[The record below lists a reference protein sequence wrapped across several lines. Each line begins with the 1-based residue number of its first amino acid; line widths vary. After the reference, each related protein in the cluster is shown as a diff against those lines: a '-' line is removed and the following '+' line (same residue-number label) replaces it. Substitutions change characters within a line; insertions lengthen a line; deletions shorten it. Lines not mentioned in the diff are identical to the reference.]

1 MLRNSLLASAIILG
15 SSAAIAAPVS
25 YTIDPGHTDVLF
37 TWNHFGYSNP
47 TGHLGQAKGTI
58 VFDEAKPEASSVEVS
73 FPLAG
78 MNTHVSKLDDHL
90 MTDEFFDT
98 AKFPDITFKSSK
110 VEKAA
115 GTNAFTV
122 TGDLTVHGVTKPVV
136 LAATLNKAEMHPMKK
151 VPAIGFDATT
161 TLKRSDFG
169 VGAYVPKVSDE
180 IQVRITV
187 EAMGSK

>member
-1 MLRNSLLASAIILG
+1 MLRNCLLASAIILG
-15 SSAAIAAPVS
+15 SSTAIAAPVS
-25 YTIDPGHTDVLF
+25 YTIDPDHTDVLF

-47 TGHLGQAKGTI
+47 TGHLGLASGTI

-73 FPLAG
+73 FPLTG
-78 MNTHVSKLDDHL
+78 MDSHVSKLNEHL
-90 MTDEFFDT
+90 KGEEFFDA
-98 AKFPDITFKSSK
+98 AKFPEITFKSSK

-122 TGDLTVHGVTKPVV
+122 TGDLTIHGVTKPVV
-136 LAATLNKAEMHPMKK
+136 LAATLNSAEMHPMKK

-169 VGAYVPKVSDE
+169 VAAYVPKVSDE
-180 IQVRITV
+180 IKVRITV